1 MLVQDGCCEVCW
13 IICAILCLATIFC
26 TLLELCHAFCKG
38 TDNRFREPSFLN
50 LTRNHNL
57 QPLKGGLK
65 VSKNLGAIIFVTY
78 YSLGKWL
85 LV

>member
-1 MLVQDGCCEVCW
+1 MLDYMCHFVPSYDF
-13 IICAILCLATIFC
+13 FC

-38 TDNRFREPSFLN
+38 TDNRFREPSPFLN
-50 LTRNHNL
+50 LTWNRNL
-57 QPLKGGLK
+57 QPLKMGLE
-65 VSKNLGAIIFVTY
+65 VSKNFGATIFVTY